1 MSTSANKANHSATAV
16 GNDVLIIAAEIWS
29 ELEGSSTVESPFM
42 VKPISYETNRK
53 SSSDFDDGKIMRLW

>member
-1 MSTSANKANHSATAV
+1 M

-29 ELEGSSTVESPFM
+29 DLEGSSTVESPFM
-42 VKPISYETNRK
+42 VKPTSYETNRK